1 MARTPL
7 LRALQR
13 LASEHAE
20 ASARGIPVEEVR
32 RLRRAEISRRDF
44 LKGAGAVAAGLTLS
58 GTLAGRALTA
68 HAAAPPRIAIIGG
81 GISGLMAA
89 LTLQDAGYASTLYEA
104 SSRLGGRM
112 HSDTTSWANGQT
124 SEWCGELID
133 TAHKTILQ
141 MAQRFGLQTVDLLQ
155 AQPMGSQDTYFF
167 FNKYYLQKTAD
178 GDFAQV
184 HNVLQSQIH
193 DAPFPTVYNSY
204 THTGYQL
211 DHLSLYDW
219 IEQYVTG
226 GHSSNMGQFLD
237 VAYNIEYGRET
248 NVQSSLNLVYLL
260 GFQPKPGNFSIFGK
274 SDERYHIVG
283 GNQQLPTAIAN
294 SLPAGSINLN
304 WKMTAI
310 VNNSDG
316 SSTLTFSTPG
326 GTHTATF
333 DRVILTIP
341 FSVLRTLDYSKA
353 NFDSLKQTAITQLG
367 YGTNSKL
374 QLQFDTRFWN
384 GTGAWPGV
392 STGNIYTD
400 VGFQNTWDV
409 TRGQPGTT
417 GIIVDYTGGN
427 VGASYQPNG
436 PYSYSSDPLVQQYAR
451 NFLNQLAEVWPGA
464 TAHYNGTA
472 TLSHPGIDPN
482 LLGSYSCWLVGQYT
496 LFSGY
501 EKVRQG
507 KIHFAGE
514 HCSINFQG
522 FMEGGAEEGAR
533 AANEILTDYKNGL
546 FP

>member
-68 HAAAPPRIAIIGG
+68 HAATPPRIAIIGG

-89 LTLQDAGYASTLYEA
+89 LTLQDAGFASTIYEA

-133 TAHKTILQ
+133 TAHKTIRGL
-141 MAQRFGLQTVDLLQ
+141 AKRFGLQTVDLLK
-155 AQPMGSQDTYFF
+155 AEPNGSQDTLFF

-178 GDFAQV
+178 ADFQQV
-184 HNVLQSQIH
+184 SMVLQNQLNA
-193 DAPFPTVYNSY
+193 APFPTLYNQF
-204 THTGYQL
+204 TPAGYQL
-211 DHLSLYDW
+211 DHTSVYDW
-219 IEQYVTG
+219 IEQFVTG
-226 GHSSNMGQFLD
+226 GHSSNMGQLLD
-237 VAYNIEYGRET
+237 VAYNIEFGRET

-260 GFQPKPGNFSIFGK
+260 GFQPSAGGFSIFGT
-274 SDERYHIVG
+274 SDERFHIIG
-283 GNQQLPTAIAN
+283 GNQQLPQAIAASLPDGSIKLKWGMTAIAR
-294 SLPAGSINLN
+294 
-304 WKMTAI
+304 
-310 VNNSDG
+310 NSDG
-316 SSTLTFSTPG
+316 TLTVTFSTPG
-326 GTHTATF
+326 GAKTATF
-333 DRVILTIP
+333 DHVILTMP
-341 FSVLRTLDYSKA
+341 FSVLRTLDYSQA
-353 NFDSLKQTAITQLG
+353 RFNSLKQTAITQLG

-374 QLQFDTRFWN
+374 QLQFDARFWN

-400 VGFQNTWDV
+400 VGFQNCWDV

-417 GIIVDYTGGN
+417 GIIVDYTGGK
-427 VGASYQPNG
+427 VGDLFKPSE
-436 PYSYSSDPLVQQYAR
+436 PYSTSNDPLVQQYAK
-451 NFLNQLAEVWPGA
+451 NFLRHLNEVWPGA

-507 KIHFAGE
+507 NIHFAGE

-533 AANEILTDYKNGL
+533 AAKEILKDYQ
-546 FP
+546 P